1 MFSFDIEKWGESKRL
16 PDFDFDGLLESSSH
30 YLDAHPPKQKQEM
43 SKLESNFLW
52 SSSEKINRQQESN
65 KRGAVEQG
73 SQHTAPPV
81 NKTKKL
87 KNLFLS
93 KFCWKSQKRTKIL
106 KSNYS
111 IMNFK
116 WKWQISIKSC
126 WLMLNRTVQYFE
138 KTKIYQK

>member
-81 NKTKKL
+81 NKTKKIEKQKQKIL
-87 KNLFLS
+87 KNLFVKIFRKKS
-93 KFCWKSQKRTKIL
+93 KAYKKL
-106 KSNYS
+106 KKVM
-111 IMNFK
+111 I
-116 WKWQISIKSC
+116 Q
-126 WLMLNRTVQYFE
+126 
-138 KTKIYQK
+138 